1 MLLDMPSTVC
11 GVSPYLHCFTG
22 DLNAGAGRTTQAA
35 APFSLV
41 PYFNARLQG
50 RTIGTGTRNTKYRG
64 WVIWQLAQPSHR
76 HLLPSFVSPAAVFR
90 CHTLATLPAH
100 ATLCHTLLPFTTPP
114 GRMPLCFGQLDSR
127 GTFKQT
133 QQQVQLAT
141 SRTGFMPSEETFQL
155 SQPSQ

>member
-11 GVSPYLHCFTG
+11 GVSPYLHCFPG
-22 DLNAGAGRTTQAA
+22 DLNAGAGRTTHAA

-41 PYFNARLQG
+41 PYFNARLRG

-100 ATLCHTLLPFTTPP
+100 ATLCHTLPPFTTDP

-127 GTFKQT
+127 GHLNRLSNKLCKGKLGIFN
-133 QQQVQLAT
+133 QQSVALCLHKKL
-141 SRTGFMPSEETFQL
+141 F
-155 SQPSQ
+155 